1 MTVLLE
7 IKERIESFY
16 SRFEAYLLPTLR
28 GLLAFTTFMILR
40 GQMGYMSRLNSM
52 TLILVLSLSCALLP
66 VNMILVFSA
75 GIALLHLFELSKA
88 ACLFALIVFFVMY
101 LLYFRLVPKKGY
113 YVILTVLAFVFQIP
127 FVIPVI
133 IGLVERNPIVIV
145 AMAIGGIVYYLLHG
159 IDLNAAAI
167 SDMQE
172 DDSIIS
178 KFSDVLTQFVK
189 NREMIAMI
197 LVLVLAALIIWFM
210 RRLSYN
216 YAWTI
221 AVVTGCLVQF
231 VVCVIYRLQMKLSL
245 SIPGV
250 LIGILISILFGLVL
264 QFFCFN
270 LDYSRTEQVQFEDDE
285 YYYYVKAIPK
295 RYVSGKEKKVK
306 KFTGDDVRLTRRDL
320 AHEMD
325 IDERLLDD

>member
-7 IKERIESFY
+7 MKERIESFY
-16 SRFEAYLLPTLR
+16 SRFEVYLLPLIR
-28 GLLAFTTFMILR
+28 GLLAFTTFMMIR
-40 GQMGYMSRLNSM
+40 GQLGYMTKLNSL
-52 TLILVLSLSCALLP
+52 TLIVVLSLTCALLP
-66 VNMILVFSA
+66 VNMIAVFA
-75 GIALLHLFELSKA
+75 TLMVLLHLFELSKA
-88 ACLFALIVFFVMY
+88 ACLFTLLVFFSLY
-101 LLYFRLVPKKGY
+101 LLYFRLVPKKSY
-113 YVILTVLAFVFQIP
+113 YVILTPIAFVFQIP

-133 IGLVERNPIVIV
+133 VGLLERNPGAIIS
-145 AMAIGGIVYYLLHG
+145 MAIGGVVYYLLHG
-159 IDLNAAAI
+159 IALNAAAI

-172 DDSIIS
+172 GESIIT
-178 KFSDVLTQFVK
+178 KFSDVLSQFFR
-189 NREMIAMI
+189 NREMIAMV
-197 LVLVLAALIIWFM
+197 LLLVLAALIIWSM

-221 AVVTGCLVQF
+221 AIVTGCLVQF

-245 SIPGV
+245 S
-250 LIGILISILFGLVL
+250 LIATFISLLISILIGLLL

-270 LDYSRTEQVQFEDDE
+270 LDYTRTERVQFEDDE

-306 KFTGDDVRLTRRDL
+306 KFTGDDVRLTRRAL

-325 IDERLLDD
+325 NDEILLDD

>member
-1 MTVLLE
+1 MTLLLE

-16 SRFEAYLLPTLR
+16 SRFEVYILPVLR
-28 GLLAFTTFMILR
+28 GILAWAAFMVLR
-40 GQMGYMSRLNSM
+40 GNMGYMSRLNSM
-52 TLILVLSLSCALLP
+52 TLIIVLSLTCALLP

-75 GIALLHLFELSKA
+75 GIVLLHLFELSKA
-88 ACLFALIVFFVMY
+88 ACLFTLLVFFVMY
-101 LLYFRLVPKKGY
+101 LLYFRLIPKKGY
-113 YVILTVLAFVFQIP
+113 YVMLTVLAFVFHIP
-127 FVIPVI
+127 FAMPVI

-145 AMAIGGIVYYLLHG
+145 AMVIGGVVYYLLRG
-159 IDLNAAAI
+159 INLNAAAI

-172 DDSIIS
+172 DDSIIT
-178 KFSDVLTQFVK
+178 KFADVLTQFVK
-189 NREMIAMI
+189 NREMIAMV
-197 LVLVLAALIIWFM
+197 LVLVLTALIIWFM

-221 AVVTGCLVQF
+221 AVVTGCLMQF
-231 VVCVIYRLQMKLSL
+231 VVCVIYKLQMKISL

-250 LIGILISILFGLVL
+250 LIGILVSILLGLL
-264 QFFCFN
+264 IQFFRFN
-270 LDYSRTEQVQFEDDE
+270 VDYMRTEQVQFEDDE

-306 KFTGDDVRLTRRDL
+306 KFTGDDVRQTRRDL

-325 IDERLLDD
+325 IDEKLLDD